1 MTLANHIESFCE
13 WLTHERR
20 ASPLTVEHYRR
31 DLDALEAY
39 ARLHRGEEVDLDGID
54 LTVLRG
60 WLAERSKARV
70 SATLARNVSS
80 VKSFFRYARGLG
92 WRGED
97 PTSRLAAPK
106 VRRRL
111 ERPMSVTDA
120 GRMMD
125 SPTST
130 PEAPMKAGA
139 AGARQVLTMKRDRA
153 LLELLYGSGLRVSE
167 VAGMDLG
174 DLQGTTARVRG
185 KGNKERVVPLGR
197 ICVEALDAWRAV
209 RAGLTDVRTG
219 TQDPRAIFVGRT
231 GKRLGV
237 RQVQLLVKEYGAL
250 ATGTHAVHPHMLRH
264 ACATHLLDG
273 GADLR
278 AIQEILGHVSLSTT
292 QRYTQVSMDQ
302 LMKVYDGAHPLAREK
317 LAPDPL
323 SATTVAQGDPMKA
336 YSPAGSGR
344 DAHRVG

>member
-1 MTLANHIESFCE
+1 MPLASHIASFCE

-31 DLDALEAY
+31 DLDALSAY
-39 ARLHRGEEVDLDGID
+39 AELHRGAEVDLDGVDIA
-54 LTVLRG
+54 LLRG

-70 SATLARNVSS
+70 GATLARNVSS
-80 VKSFFRYARGLG
+80 VKTFFRYARGAG
-92 WRGED
+92 WQGED
-97 PTSRLAAPK
+97 PTARLAAPK

-125 SPTST
+125 SPSAT
-130 PEAPMKAGA
+130 PDAPMKAGA
-139 AGARQVLTMKRDRA
+139 SGARQVLTMKRDRA

-167 VAGMDLG
+167 AVGLDLG
-174 DLQGTTARVRG
+174 DLQGTTVRVRG
-185 KGNKERVVPLGR
+185 KGSKERVVPLGR
-197 ICVEALDAWRAV
+197 VCIEALDAWRAV
-209 RAGLTDVRTG
+209 RSRLTDLRTG
-219 TQDPRAIFVGRT
+219 TQDPRAIFLGRA

-278 AIQEILGHVSLSTT
+278 AIQEILGHASLSTT

-302 LMKVYDGAHPLAREK
+302 LMKVYDGAHPLARG
-317 LAPDPL
+317 DL
-323 SATTVAQGDPMKA
+323 SALSPSASTGAHGDAMEA
-336 YSPAGSGR
+336 DPARRPGR

>member
-1 MTLANHIESFCE
+1 MSLSTRIESFCE
-13 WLTHERR
+13 WLAHERR
-20 ASPLTVEHYRR
+20 ASALTVEHYRR
-31 DLDALEAY
+31 DLDALAAY
-39 ARLHRGEEVDLDGID
+39 ARLHRGAGVDIDGID
-54 LTVLRG
+54 LTLLRG
-60 WLAERSKARV
+60 WLAERSKSRV
-70 SATLARNVSS
+70 SATLARNVSA
-80 VKSFFRYARGLG
+80 VKSFYRHALG
-92 WRGED
+92 AGWKGED
-97 PTSRLAAPK
+97 PTARLLAPK

-125 SPTST
+125 SPSAT
-130 PEAPMKAGA
+130 PEAPMKAGST
-139 AGARQVLTMKRDRA
+139 GARQVMVMKRDRA

-167 VAGMDLG
+167 AVGLDLG

-197 ICVEALDAWRAV
+197 ICVEALDAWREV
-209 RAGLTDVRTG
+209 RPGLTDVRTG
-219 TQDPRAIFVGRT
+219 TQDPHAVFIGRA

-278 AIQEILGHVSLSTT
+278 AIQEILGHASLSTT
-292 QRYTQVSMDQ
+292 QRYTQVSMNQ
-302 LMKVYDGAHPLAREK
+302 IMKVYDGAHPLARAE
-317 LAPDPL
+317 LD
-323 SATTVAQGDPMKA
+323 SA
-336 YSPAGSGR
+336 PAGAQRDPVEADAPARPGR

>member
-1 MTLANHIESFCE
+1 MSLAPRIASFCE
-13 WLTHERR
+13 WMTHERR

-31 DLDALEAY
+31 DLDALDAY
-39 ARLHRGEEVDLDGID
+39 AQKHRGAEVDLEGVD
-54 LTVLRG
+54 LAVLRG

-80 VKSFFRYARGLG
+80 VKSFFRFAIRGG

-97 PTSRLAAPK
+97 PTARLLAPK

-111 ERPMSVTDA
+111 ERPMSVNDA
-120 GRMMD
+120 GRLMD
-125 SPTST
+125 APTAA
-130 PEAPMKAGA
+130 PEAPLKGGS
-139 AGARQVLTMKRDRA
+139 AGARQVLAMKRDRA

-167 VAGMDLG
+167 AVGLDLA
-174 DLQGTTARVRG
+174 DLQGTTVRVRG

-197 ICVEALDAWRAV
+197 KSVEALDAWRAA
-209 RAGLTDVRTG
+209 RPGLTDVRTG
-219 TQDPRAIFVGRT
+219 AQDPAAVFLGRA

-237 RQVQLLVKEYGAL
+237 RQVQLIVKEYGAL

-278 AIQEILGHVSLSTT
+278 AIQEILGHASLSTT

-302 LMKVYDGAHPLAREK
+302 LMKVYDGAHPLARGE
-317 LAPDPL
+317 LGPGSGPAAPERDPVE
-323 SATTVAQGDPMKA
+323 AD
-336 YSPAGSGR
+336 PAGRPG
-344 DAHRVG
+344 DHAHRVA

>member
-1 MTLANHIESFCE
+1 MSLSARLDSFCE

-31 DLDALEAY
+31 DLDTLVAY
-39 ARLHRGEEVDLDGID
+39 VARHRGSAVDLDGID
-54 LTVLRG
+54 LALLRG
-60 WLAERSKARV
+60 WLGERSKARV

-80 VKSFFRYARGLG
+80 VKSFFRYALGTG

-97 PTSRLAAPK
+97 PTARLASPK
-106 VRRRL
+106 IRRRL
-111 ERPMSVTDA
+111 ERPMSVTEA
-120 GRMMD
+120 GRLMD
-125 SPTST
+125 TPTAS
-130 PEAPMKAGA
+130 PEAPLPAGA
-139 AGARQVLTMKRDRA
+139 AGARQVLAMARDHA

-167 VAGMDLG
+167 AVGLDLG
-174 DLQGTTARVRG
+174 DIQGATVRVRG

-197 ICVEALDAWRAV
+197 QCIAALDEWLAARP
-209 RAGLTDVRTG
+209 GLTDARTG
-219 TQDPRAIFVGRT
+219 EQDPHAVFIGRA
-231 GKRLGV
+231 GKRIGV
-237 RQVQLLVKEYGAL
+237 RQVQLIVKEYGAL

-278 AIQEILGHVSLSTT
+278 AIQEILGHASLSTT

-302 LMKVYDGAHPLAREK
+302 LMKVYDGAHPLARGE
-317 LAPDPL
+317 LAPT
-323 SATTVAQGDPMKA
+323 SAPARAEGDPVKA
-336 YSPAGSGR
+336 DPAVGAGR

>member
-1 MTLANHIESFCE
+1 MSLTSRIESFCE

-20 ASPLTVEHYRR
+20 ASALTVEHYRR
-31 DLDALEAY
+31 DLDALAAY
-39 ARLHRGEEVDLDGID
+39 ASLHRGAEVDIDGID

-60 WLAERSKARV
+60 WLSERSKTRV

-80 VKSFFRYARGLG
+80 VKSFFRYALG
-92 WRGED
+92 TGWKGED
-97 PTSRLAAPK
+97 PTARLAAPK

-125 SPTST
+125 SPSST

-139 AGARQVLTMKRDRA
+139 SGARQVMVMKRDRA

-167 VAGMDLG
+167 AVGLDLG

-197 ICVEALDAWRAV
+197 ICVEALDAWREA
-209 RAGLTDVRTG
+209 RPGLTDVRTG
-219 TQDPRAIFVGRT
+219 TQDPHAIFIGRT

-278 AIQEILGHVSLSTT
+278 AIQEILGHASLSTT
-292 QRYTQVSMDQ
+292 QRYTQVSMNQ
-302 LMKVYDGAHPLAREK
+302 LMKVYDGAHPLARGE
-317 LAPDPL
+317 LPPPSASAVAERDPVE
-323 SATTVAQGDPMKA
+323 ADA
-336 YSPAGSGR
+336 SPRPRR